1 MHEGLRIYNLLPWR
15 AGRVVQWQAHLPRI
29 AAMNFNA
36 VYVNGFHA
44 PGAAGS
50 VLDHYALNPL
60 LRGTVL
66 RGPILRGAEA
76 TDDAALLA
84 GFAASCAEHK
94 LMAMM
99 DLAIDHVART
109 SPLVVRHPGWF
120 ARDNAKHGPELA
132 ELAFSGDA
140 AEDEATEY
148 FVGVARHYVDTR
160 RHEKT
165 IDWGHLIIA
174 LGMIYGPRLVA
185 IRNNAPARL
194 RVVVPIKS
202 GNVPDGMEE
211 IDIPGVGK
219 ALRPKDLQ

>member
-1 MHEGLRIYNLLPWR
+1 M
-15 AGRVVQWQAHLPRI
+15 
-29 AAMNFNA
+29 AATLS
-36 VYVNGFHA
+36 H
-44 PGAAGS
+44 
-50 VLDHYALNPL
+50 
-60 LRGTVL
+60 
-66 RGPILRGAEA
+66 
-76 TDDAALLA
+76 
-84 GFAASCAEHK
+84 
-94 LMAMM
+94 
-99 DLAIDHVART
+99 
-109 SPLVVRHPGWF
+109 
-120 ARDNAKHGPELA
+120 PELILSQ
-132 ELAFSGDA
+132 EECDQLAL
-140 AEDEATEY
+140 ATTN
-148 FVGVARHYVDTR
+148 VARHYVDTR